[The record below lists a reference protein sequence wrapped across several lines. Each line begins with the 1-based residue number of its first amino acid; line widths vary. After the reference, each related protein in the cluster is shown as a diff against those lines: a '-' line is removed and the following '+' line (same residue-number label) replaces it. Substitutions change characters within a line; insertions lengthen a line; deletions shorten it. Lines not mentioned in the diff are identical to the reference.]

1 VERLADRLG
10 AGRFKHR
17 FAGRFAEAKGPDGP
31 LALLVPTTYMN
42 LSGDAVGPA
51 AGSLKARPEQVLVV
65 HDDLDLPFGAVRGK
79 VGGGAGGHNG
89 LRSITSRLGS
99 GDYLRIR
106 IGIGRPPAEFRGDQ
120 ADWVLMAFSEPAAE
134 VEDMLARA
142 LAMTEATIAKGIDAA
157 IATFHASEPG
167 ARARE
172 RRLRREDEPAPADGD
187 VPSDDS
193 PAGP

>member
-1 VERLADRLG
+1 
-10 AGRFKHR
+10 
-17 FAGRFAEAKGPDGP
+17 
-31 LALLVPTTYMN
+31 MN

>member
-1 VERLADRLG
+1 MERLADRLG
-10 AGRFKHR
+10 AGRFRQR

-65 HDDLDLPFGAVRGK
+65 HDDLDLPFGVVRGK
-79 VGGGAGGHNG
+79 VGGGTGGHNG

-120 ADWVLMAFSEPAAE
+120 ADWVLMAFSEPAGE
-134 VEDMLARA
+134 VDDMLARA
-142 LAMTEATIAKGIDAA
+142 LAMTETTLAEGIDAA

-172 RRLRREDEPAPADGD
+172 RRLRRGDDPEPAEGD
-187 VPSDDS
+187 APPDAPPDAS
-193 PAGP
+193 